1 MSKTS
6 REPAKPSKR
15 NSADSLVPAKPS
27 VQLPNKLKVNLRAGR
42 ESVHQSRPRNVT
54 TN

>member
-15 NSADSLVPAKPS
+15 NSANSHVPAKPS
-27 VQLPNKLKVNLRAGR
+27 TQLPNKLKTSLRAGR
-42 ESVHQSRPRNVT
+42 ESVHQSPLRNVT